1 MTELAL
7 RCCAQAFFNSDEQDL
22 VSSCDER
29 TSQANGFS
37 CCSTWT
43 LRASRL
49 QLLWLVVSVVALRH
63 VESSWIRDQTHVL
76 CNGRWILN
84 HWTTRK
90 SQIFSFSL
98 WYIPLYCCNC
108 SVTKLYSTLCDLMD
122 YSMPGPISL
131 SLSGLCLMNQWCHP
145 TISSSVTLFSFCLQ
159 SFTASGSF
167 PVSQLFASGGQ
178 SIGASA
184 STSVLPMNIQG
195 WFPLRLT
202 DLISLF
208 SKELSWIFSST
219 TVQ

>member
-7 RCCAQAFFNSDEQDL
+7 HCCAQAFFNCDEQDL
-22 VSSCDER
+22 VSSDER

-90 SQIFSFSL
+90 SQIFSFLL
-98 WYIPLYCCNC
+98 WYIPLFCCNC
-108 SVTKLYSTLCDLMD
+108 SVTKLYSTLCDSWTTACQVPSPLVCQVHVQWISD
-122 YSMPGPISL
+122 VIQPTHPLPPSSAFSL
-131 SLSGLCLMNQWCHP
+131 SQHQGLFQWVNSLHQLAK
-145 TISSSVTLFSFCLQ
+145 VLELQLQHQ
-159 SFTASGSF
+159 SF
-167 PVSQLFASGGQ
+167 Q
-178 SIGASA
+178 
-184 STSVLPMNIQG
+184 
-195 WFPLRLT
+195 
-202 DLISLF
+202 
-208 SKELSWIFSST
+208 WIFRADFL
-219 TVQ
+219 